1 MGLLNYSTKIP
12 ALRTAGEVQGMLA
25 GHGAKAIMIEYDS
38 QAQPESLSFQITHGD
53 LSLGYRLP
61 IKPKDVLKVLEEQY
75 NDGRLRSH
83 QSRPNYEQAVKVA
96 WRIIQD
102 WTEAQ
107 MAILE
112 TQMVTMEEVF
122 LPYLLGRE
130 GQTLYEVMEGRG
142 FRLLE
147 EGK

>member
-1 MGLLNYSTKIP
+1 MGLLNYSTKVP
-12 ALRTAGEVQGMLA
+12 ALRTAGDIQGMLA
-25 GHGAKAIMIEYDS
+25 GHGAKAIMIEYDD
-38 QAQPESLSFQITHGD
+38 QALPQSLSFQIPHGN

-61 IKPKDVLKVLEEQY
+61 IKPNDVLKVLEEQY
-75 NDGRLRSH
+75 NDGRLRH
-83 QSRPNYEQAVKVA
+83 GRPDYEQAVKVA
-96 WRIIQD
+96 WRIIKD

-130 GQTLYEVMEGRG
+130 GKTLYEVMESRG
-142 FRLLE
+142 FLLE
-147 EGK
+147 EGKG